1 MYRYVL
7 KRLMMLIPVILGVI
21 LLIFIVMDLAPGD
34 PVLMVAS
41 PDATEE
47 ELERNSDA
55 AGFFYAMF
63 KRFPYATLLN
73 YSNEMNAEV
82 LLGGREWNWNEDPDP
97 KWLEI
102 PVAWPDD
109 PGIYV

>member
-1 MYRYVL
+1 MPLDESSLEFMEQYL
-7 KRLMMLIPVILGVI
+7 T
-21 LLIFIVMDLAPGD
+21 
-34 PVLMVAS
+34 
-41 PDATEE
+41 ATEE